1 MTKLG
6 ERIGEICV
14 KIQLVGC
21 FYIFICLLLLC
32 TLWTHSNCA
41 VNFGWIL
48 FLAFS
53 LPIPIVYF
61 KTESAKSACAEFLF
75 KLTMS
80 VAIGLYA
87 FAVYAIIQVQVRS
100 PRCMPLL
107 VLIFDWIC
115 IMIFLVIIVLI
126 FAGEQILGQK
136 SSAASEAVYRNDST
150 MVKDCE
156 TGTEKKILS
165 LYRLGQ
171 TEALKVIAEL
181 GQFKI
186 RDFRI
191 CHEEAQEMWDLLVK
205 WSQPQAPKPS
215 SIAPEGAEKKLPSP
229 EQTNTPGTGTGP
241 AVEELNEID
250 ELLSEDPNRDQLIRT
265 TVIRVKQEDPFFECC
280 CGCDF
285 SSKEEGRDKFASL
298 PFCGHFYFHPCFFSR
313 FQEYKFDC
321 AVCENHVRIS
331 VLAKLH
337 GPEIKAEA

>member
-1 MTKLG
+1 MTNFG

-14 KIQLVGC
+14 KIQVVGC
-21 FYIFICLLLLC
+21 FYIFICLMLLC
-32 TLWTHSNCA
+32 TLWTHSHCA
-41 VNFGWIL
+41 VDFGWIL

-53 LPIPIVYF
+53 LPTPIVYF
-61 KTESAKSACAEFLF
+61 KTESTKSACADFLF
-75 KLTMS
+75 KLTVG

-87 FAVYAIIQVQVRS
+87 FAVYAIIQVQIRTPS
-100 PRCMPLL
+100 CMPLL

-115 IMIFLVIIVLI
+115 IMIFLGIIILI

-136 SSAASEAVYRNDST
+136 STAASEAVYRNDST
-150 MVKDCE
+150 MVKDSE
-156 TGTEKKILS
+156 IGTEKKFLS

-171 TEALKVIAEL
+171 ADALKVIAEL

-205 WSQPQAPKPS
+205 WSQAQAPKPS
-215 SIAPEGAEKKLPSP
+215 SAATQGKEKKLPSP
-229 EQTNTPGTGTGP
+229 EQTNTPGTGPT
-241 AVEELNEID
+241 VEDLNEID

-265 TVIRVKQEDPFFECC
+265 TVIKVKREDPDFECC

-285 SSKEEGRDKFASL
+285 TSKEEGRDRFVSL
-298 PFCGHFYFHPCFFSR
+298 PFCGHSYFHPCFFSR
-313 FQEYKFDC
+313 FQEHKFDC
-321 AVCENHVRIS
+321 AECENHVRIS

-337 GPEIKAEA
+337 GAEIKAEA